1 MPIDMSNNSFAQDN
15 RAAGSDEA
23 SVAGVLSQS
32 ARDGGTSLGIGAN
45 QNRGIDLRGANS
57 STVNFTDGGAFDLA
71 RDLSSSFTTTL
82 SDLLNT
88 QAETDA
94 ASQNSLLSSLLTG
107 FGSLVETKN
116 TGGDSS
122 RNSIILWLGL
132 AAIAVLGLFMLR
144 KRA

>member
-1 MPIDMSNNSFAQDN
+1 M
-15 RAAGSDEA
+15 
-23 SVAGVLSQS
+23 
-32 ARDGGTSLGIGAN
+32 
-45 QNRGIDLRGANS
+45 
-57 STVNFTDGGAFDLA
+57 
-71 RDLSSSFTTTL
+71 